1 MRLHLAGGITRLL
14 CESQENFIPHP
25 VLSHNLILRRWNI
38 GYSTSTGAVA
48 RGNSCLLLSYPVKYA
63 KFMLN
68 RAEVPKTTPNNRTV
82 L

>member
-1 MRLHLAGGITRLL
+1 MQLHLGSITRLL

-48 RGNSCLLLSYPVKYA
+48 RGNSCLLLSSPVKYA

-68 RAEVPKTTPNNRTV
+68 MAEVPKTTPNNRTV